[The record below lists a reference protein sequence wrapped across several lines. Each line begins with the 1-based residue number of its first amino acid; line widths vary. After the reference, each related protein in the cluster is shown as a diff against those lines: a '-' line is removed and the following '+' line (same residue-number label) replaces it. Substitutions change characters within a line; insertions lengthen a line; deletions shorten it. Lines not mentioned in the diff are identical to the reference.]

1 MKGKEEIPLAI
12 VISALSRYILFGVEE
27 KTKVI
32 LKMQTEEWEEEGF
45 YFEENSCRFG
55 KIWYLDFIRKVRKLD
70 RFLLPFLSLSLSF
83 SCAHKK
89 LRLLSTRCSFI
100 FVLVSFSVSYFTQS
114 NSILTQSL
122 KLLE

>member
-12 VISALSRYILFGVEE
+12 VISALARYILCGVKE

-32 LKMQTEEWEEEGF
+32 LKMKTGEWEEEGF

-70 RFLLPFLSLSLSF
+70 RFLLPFLSLSLV
-83 SCAHKK
+83 HTRK

-100 FVLVSFSVSYFTQS
+100 FVLVCFSVSFFTQS
-114 NSILTQSL
+114 DSILTQSL